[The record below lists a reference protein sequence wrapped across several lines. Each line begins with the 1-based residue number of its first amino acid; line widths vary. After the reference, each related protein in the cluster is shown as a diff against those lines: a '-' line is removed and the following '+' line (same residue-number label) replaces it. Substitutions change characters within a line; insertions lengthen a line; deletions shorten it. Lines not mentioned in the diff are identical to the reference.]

1 MKIIFFLWA
10 AMLTVLPLSAQTAGD
25 RIGSFAHDNDD
36 SYTPLMLFTNG
47 NGRILPFRDG
57 QMLET
62 GRTYFMAAIPDR
74 GYAFSSWQPIVIFTF
89 IEYTR
94 GPSGNLVER
103 TSEDTVPEAQ
113 YTPDPILRFTM
124 QPEQVLFDI
133 PNVRTVTQSFGWQA
147 NFVPVIRR
155 SR

>member
-1 MKIIFFLWA
+1 
-10 AMLTVLPLSAQTAGD
+10 MLTVSPLSAQTAD
-25 RIGSFAHDNDD
+25 SRIDSFIQDHDD

-47 NGRILPFRDG
+47 NGRIFPFRDG

-74 GYAFSSWQPIVIFTF
+74 GYAFSSWQPVVVFTF

-94 GPSGNLVER
+94 DPSGNLVER

-113 YTPDPILRFTM
+113 FTRDPILRFTM

-133 PNVRTVTQSFGWQA
+133 PNVRTVTESFGWQA
-147 NFVPVIRR
+147 NFVPAIRR
-155 SR
+155 NR